1 MKNRLLL
8 LRILVLALPWAWP
21 AAAAAASP
29 SESAAPARVIVKWRD
44 DTATG
49 RAPDATSPRLRSLAR
64 RGNRT
69 LERGWNLGGGLSVIQ
84 LRERLAGRELD
95 DLLAALR
102 AAPEV
107 EFAAADV
114 RVKPHAYTPNDPLY
128 FTSQW
133 YLRDGQPAA
142 IRAHEAW
149 EITRGGDSP
158 EDSTIIVAV
167 LDTGVDLDHP
177 DLAGKLLPGWDFV
190 STEWVGNDGDGW
202 DDDPSDPGDYITA
215 EDLQRPEFANNE
227 CGAGPNFD
235 QPVDS
240 SWHGTRVAGLIA
252 AASDNGIGIAGVGF
266 HVKVLPVRVLGK
278 CGGYVSDVIAGM
290 YWAAG
295 IAPPPPLLQSPLPP
309 PNRTPARVI
318 NLSLGTDEPCTDDL
332 SEIYRVAV
340 EKVTARGTLVVTSA
354 GNSGAAVGTPA
365 GCPGVL
371 SVAGVRHVG
380 TKVGYSSLGPQVGI
394 SAPAGNCVNVLDT
407 EPCLFPLS
415 TTTNLGSREPGESGY
430 STTTLQPTVG
440 TSFSAPLVSGAA
452 ALMFAVNPGLTPQQ
466 VIELIRNTARPF
478 PTTSDSTPQ
487 PPFCELPSVKP
498 LQESECICTT
508 AVCGAG
514 LLDAG
519 AAVLAASAAPSGK
532 APAGGWQDGG
542 GGEDTPLWPLLLAL
556 LLALRLHGRRAAAT

>member
-278 CGGYVSDVIAGM
+278 CGGYV
-290 YWAAG
+290 
-295 IAPPPPLLQSPLPP
+295 
-309 PNRTPARVI
+309 
-318 NLSLGTDEPCTDDL
+318 
-332 SEIYRVAV
+332 
-340 EKVTARGTLVVTSA
+340 
-354 GNSGAAVGTPA
+354 
-365 GCPGVL
+365 
-371 SVAGVRHVG
+371 
-380 TKVGYSSLGPQVGI
+380 
-394 SAPAGNCVNVLDT
+394 
-407 EPCLFPLS
+407 
-415 TTTNLGSREPGESGY
+415 
-430 STTTLQPTVG
+430 
-440 TSFSAPLVSGAA
+440 
-452 ALMFAVNPGLTPQQ
+452 
-466 VIELIRNTARPF
+466 
-478 PTTSDSTPQ
+478 
-487 PPFCELPSVKP
+487 
-498 LQESECICTT
+498 
-508 AVCGAG
+508 
-514 LLDAG
+514 
-519 AAVLAASAAPSGK
+519 
-532 APAGGWQDGG
+532 
-542 GGEDTPLWPLLLAL
+542 
-556 LLALRLHGRRAAAT
+556 